1 MQNLG
6 QVETV
11 LKTKLKLSLEQ
22 TSSGFKVGD
31 PHVSR
36 SGEASYWTREVRD
49 ARAGISMYPDLER
62 HLRVRELL
70 IFPSSGNLQGHFIS
84 SAFTG
89 LYEAPGSPIQM
100 VTLRF
105 MNRIHQLTRALLH
118 IYICKHG
125 YISILNILY
134 LIIHI
139 SYKLLINYTNLADA
153 FFY

>member
-1 MQNLG
+1 M
-6 QVETV
+6 
-11 LKTKLKLSLEQ
+11 
-22 TSSGFKVGD
+22 
-31 PHVSR
+31 SR

-70 IFPSSGNLQGHFIS
+70 IFPSSGNIQGHFIS

-105 MNRIHQLTRALLH
+105 MNRIHQL
-118 IYICKHG
+118 
-125 YISILNILY
+125 
-134 LIIHI
+134 IIHI